1 MNPKVKAALASYG
14 RSFLVAVAVAFSAGQ
29 TEPKELLIAGLIAIL
44 GPGLRAINPKDPSF
58 GVIADEVSKLLKAEK
73 AK

>member
-14 RSFLVAVAVAFSAGQ
+14 RSFLVAVCVAYSAGKTKPQ
-29 TEPKELLIAGLIAIL
+29 ELAIAGLIAII
-44 GPGLRAINPKDPSF
+44 GPGLRAINPKDTSF
-58 GVIADEVSKLLKAEK
+58 GIIADEVTKLLKAHK